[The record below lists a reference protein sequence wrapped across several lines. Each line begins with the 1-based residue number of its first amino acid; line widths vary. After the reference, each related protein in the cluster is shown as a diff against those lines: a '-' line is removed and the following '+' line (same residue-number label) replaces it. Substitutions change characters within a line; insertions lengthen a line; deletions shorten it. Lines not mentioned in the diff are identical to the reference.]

1 MSRIK
6 PYLFTVTFVIL
17 LVSTYFNAG
26 KYILMI
32 IVAVDICCMLKAHKV
47 LFHNKSNTKW
57 YVLFCSYYIMIS
69 ICGVIFGNVDA
80 KKLIENICL
89 YVGIP
94 VYLHFCISNRMMNRD
109 KSAMIFRNFVIL
121 SFIYGFLEQVSRKNI
136 LSCYISNDAANWL
149 RAFEQSSS
157 FQCSSFY
164 LHYNYYGCILIV
176 GYILLM
182 YYPLRN
188 KLLNFVAIAL
198 TFEQLLACQ
207 SRMSWITM
215 LIILLSYACKSSKI
229 TSKSVRKI
237 LGFGGLLVIF
247 MLLFPS
253 VPFKLMRF
261 VHVRFLNIFIHGMN
275 DGSLGQRIG
284 TLLNWRHYFIS
295 NPLLAIFGTGYQS
308 IGKIYLKKYSYFGGY
323 STADCLVT
331 TYLVETGIV
340 GALFLAS
347 FLIAKIRKYRKTD
360 SISYYFIVL
369 FILEGLTLDLSSN
382 YYVLFV
388 LVSSFFFDKKMK
400 WERR

>member
-1 MSRIK
+1 
-6 PYLFTVTFVIL
+6 
-17 LVSTYFNAG
+17 
-26 KYILMI
+26 
-32 IVAVDICCMLKAHKV
+32 
-47 LFHNKSNTKW
+47 
-57 YVLFCSYYIMIS
+57 
-69 ICGVIFGNVDA
+69 
-80 KKLIENICL
+80 
-89 YVGIP
+89 
-94 VYLHFCISNRMMNRD
+94 
-109 KSAMIFRNFVIL
+109 
-121 SFIYGFLEQVSRKNI
+121 
-136 LSCYISNDAANWL
+136 
-149 RAFEQSSS
+149 
-157 FQCSSFY
+157 
-164 LHYNYYGCILIV
+164 
-176 GYILLM
+176 
-182 YYPLRN
+182 
-188 KLLNFVAIAL
+188 
-198 TFEQLLACQ
+198 
-207 SRMSWITM
+207 M

-382 YYVLFV
+382 YYVFFV